1 MPVTLLGPQRLQPTL
16 NHAVAD
22 VDRRVG
28 GRGMLAVVTAGWE
41 ERELEIQELD
51 EHVGGRALNLEVYC
65 RVEDIFAH
73 DKELLGLMRERH
85 DTLRA
90 LQELY
95 RVRLAHELAA
105 VRDLYA
111 RADGQPGASLLE
123 PEVDAAIEAVRVL
136 DARHLAR
143 VDEVHREFEARMQP
157 TQRPHVRKHRQ
168 QIAEILKRCT
178 ALCIAGGHVGVLL
191 HRLRLFDVFG
201 LHGARPIIA
210 WSAGAMVCGE
220 RVVLFHDS
228 PPQGPGDAE
237 VYDRGFGLVP
247 GVVPLPHAR
256 RRLRLDDRRRVGLF
270 ARRFAP
276 AQAVALD
283 ERTRVD
289 WSDGRLEVHGGT
301 RTLRHDGSV
310 VEGAA

>member
-1 MPVTLLGPQRLQPTL
+1 MSVTLLGPQRLQPTL

-22 VDRRVG
+22 ADRLVG

-51 EHVGGRALNLEVYC
+51 EHVGGRALNLEIYG
-65 RVEDIFAH
+65 RVEDIFAK
-73 DKELLGLMRERH
+73 DPDLLAAMRQRH
-85 DTLRA
+85 DALRE

-95 RVRLAHELAA
+95 RLRLSHELAA
-105 VRDLYA
+105 VREVWK
-111 RADGQPGASLLE
+111 RADEQPHAALRQT
-123 PEVDAAIEAVRVL
+123 EVEAAIEAVRVL
-136 DARHLAR
+136 DARHLSR
-143 VDEVHREFEARMQP
+143 VDEVNREFE
-157 TQRPHVRKHRQ
+157 QRVAPAQRLHVQRHRQ
-168 QIAEILKRCT
+168 QIAEVLRRCSM
-178 ALCIAGGHVGVLL
+178 LCIAGGHVGVLL
-191 HRLRLFDVFG
+191 HRLRLFDVLG
-201 LHGARPIIA
+201 LHGDRPIIA
-210 WSAGAMVCGE
+210 WSAGAMVCAE
-220 RVVLFHDS
+220 RIVLFHDA

-276 AQAVALD
+276 AAGVALD

-289 WSDGRLEVHGGT
+289 WRDGRLDVYANT
-301 RTLRHDGSV
+301 RTLRADGAV
-310 VEGAA
+310 LEGVA